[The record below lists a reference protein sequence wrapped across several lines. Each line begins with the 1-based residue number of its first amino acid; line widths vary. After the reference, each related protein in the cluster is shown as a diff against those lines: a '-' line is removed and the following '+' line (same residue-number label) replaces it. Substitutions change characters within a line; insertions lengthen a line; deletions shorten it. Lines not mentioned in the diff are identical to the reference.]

1 MKELGSEVAG
11 SSKDS
16 QRTQPKPKTQL
27 SRTERPVG
35 EQPFTQ
41 EIEIDVLL
49 GRECTK
55 NPTRTGI
62 LVDGPK
68 SIQSCVPVLVDK
80 YEDEDVDADQT
91 RTVRSVGEQP
101 TGLFTQLED

>member
-1 MKELGSEVAG
+1 M
-11 SSKDS
+11 
-16 QRTQPKPKTQL
+16 
-27 SRTERPVG
+27 G
-35 EQPFTQ
+35 EQQFTQ
-41 EIEIDVLL
+41 KIEIDVLL

-68 SIQSCVPVLVDK
+68 SIQSCVPVSVDLVDK
-80 YEDEDVDADQT
+80 YEDKHEDVDADQT